1 MRHPLQSHGKPHP
14 GLTNTSTCSRQ
25 GNTSH
30 FHFWDCSLL
39 PKNPEAFEEIGTE
52 RESTSAEVTQHVG
65 LEEGRVTKTSLHGQA
80 LEQEVETATL

>member
-1 MRHPLQSHGKPHP
+1 MTHLLQSHGKPHP
-14 GLTNTSTCSRQ
+14 GLTNTSRCSRQ
-25 GNTSH
+25 VNTSH

-80 LEQEVETATL
+80 LIGGVGTEIL